1 VREIAA
7 RLRKPVALLQ
17 DLSGPKIRTGKVRE
31 GAELV
36 NGARIAITTE
46 PIAEG
51 NAELIST
58 TYEALPRDVK
68 PGDRVLLDDGNL
80 ELRVVRSA
88 GPRVECEVVDG
99 GPLRSNKG
107 INLPGVAL
115 STPALTD
122 KDRRD
127 LAFGLEHGVDFLALS
142 FVRQAQ
148 DLEEARAL
156 VRAAGARTS
165 IIAKIEKPQALDNL
179 EDILASAD
187 GVMVARG
194 DLGVELGTENV
205 PIAQKR
211 IIAAANNAGRVVIT
225 ATQMLESM
233 IENPR
238 PTRAEASDVANAIL
252 DGTDAVML
260 SGESAVGKFPV
271 ETVETMA
278 RIALFTEEHGAS
290 SIRRRD
296 TRPQRPLA
304 RAAGPRHAD
313 HAQPDARRLL
323 RRRGA
328 RLQAGAV
335 LHGVRDHGAPA
346 GHAPAAR
353 AGRGGH
359 AVGAGVPPAHAVLG
373 RGAGARRP
381 RGQHRRSALDRRAA
395 AARARHRRERR
406 HDPDAVRAHRRGRR
420 DEHAAR
426 AHGGMKRRS
435 ASALVLGLLGPCSH
449 NPNPKDYKFP
459 PPELA
464 ARGTIVE
471 GVASWYG
478 PRLRR
483 QEDRERREVRP
494 GRPDGGPRLLGVRH
508 AREGHLPEHG
518 QERRRPHQRPLPVT
532 QRTSD
537 RLVEGGRQGHR
548 PDRPRHRHGA
558 PRGDRLAATV
568 LWASRAPGP
577 RAPRSRR

>member
-1 VREIAA
+1 MRRTKIVATVGPASRSPQKLEQLVQAGVNVFRLNFSHGSQEEHLAVITSVREIAA

-17 DLSGPKIRTGKVRE
+17 DLSGPKIRTGKVRD
-31 GAELV
+31 GALLV

-46 PIAEG
+46 ALAEG

-115 STPALTD
+115 STPALTE

-127 LAFGLEHGVDFLALS
+127 LAFGVEHDVDFIALS

-148 DLEEARAL
+148 DLEQAREL
-156 VRAAGARTS
+156 VRSLGAHTA
-165 IIAKIEKPQALDNL
+165 IVAKIEKPQALDNL
-179 EDILASAD
+179 EEILAATD

-278 RIALFTEEHGAS
+278 RIALYTEEHGS
-290 SIRRRD
+290 SAIRRRD
-296 TRPQRPLA
+296 SRRTDHYRGPQAAGTPITRSLA
-304 RAAGPRHAD
+304 RVAVSVAEELGCKLILAFTESGIT
-313 HAQPDARRLL
+313 ARLL
-323 RRRGA
+323 A
-328 RLQAGAV
+328 M
-335 LHGVRDHGAPA
+335 H
-346 GHAPAAR
+346 
-353 AGRGGH
+353 
-359 AVGAGVPPAHAVLG
+359 
-373 RGAGARRP
+373 RP
-381 RGQHRRSALDRRAA
+381 RVPVVAVTPAEQVYRQLALSWGVVPVRADLSGSTDDLLSIGEEQLRARGIVETGDTILMLSGHTAA
-395 AARARHRRERR
+395 AAATNMMRVH
-406 HDPDAVRAHRRGRR
+406 
-420 DEHAAR
+420 
-426 AHGGMKRRS
+426 
-435 ASALVLGLLGPCSH
+435 
-449 NPNPKDYKFP
+449 
-459 PPELA
+459 
-464 ARGTIVE
+464 T
-471 GVASWYG
+471 VA
-478 PRLRR
+478 
-483 QEDRERREVRP
+483 
-494 GRPDGGPRLLGVRH
+494 
-508 AREGHLPEHG
+508 
-518 QERRRPHQRPLPVT
+518 
-532 QRTSD
+532 
-537 RLVEGGRQGHR
+537 
-548 PDRPRHRHGA
+548 
-558 PRGDRLAATV
+558 
-568 LWASRAPGP
+568 
-577 RAPRSRR
+577 